1 MEDFHQGT
9 AGPTVTVPD
18 SVREVFQ
25 LIFTEPIMDH
35 IVEESNRYACLVM
48 GESKYEKWERLKRDD
63 IFAYLGIMVI
73 WALWTDPV
81 FTTTGS
87 EIHCTTV
94 HLLRRE

>member
-9 AGPTVTVPD
+9 AGPTVTVPN
-18 SVREVFQ
+18 SVREAFQ
-25 LIFTEPIMDH
+25 LISTETIVDH

-73 WALWTDPV
+73 MGLVDRPSLHDYWK
-81 FTTTGS
+81 
-87 EIHCTTV
+87 
-94 HLLRRE
+94 